1 MKTMVHVLEQLE
13 LWMENIVLK
22 KAMEAFGAE
31 ANSTMVTEAMKMSN
45 RNAIATK
52 IVTPLPRDVVALPG
66 RI

>member
-1 MKTMVHVLEQLE
+1 
-13 LWMENIVLK
+13 MENIVLK